1 MFSNAY
7 TTVNVSL
14 YLQGNISLYLQETGI
29 NQINLM
35 PHNYALHWGQ
45 KIEDL
50 GKIINSTVTT
60 RFYTATEIIKT
71 ISITCLPYHHT
82 E

>member
-1 MFSNAY
+1 MN
-7 TTVNVSL
+7 
-14 YLQGNISLYLQETGI
+14 GHISLYLQESGI

-50 GKIINSTVTT
+50 GKIINSKVVTY
-60 RFYTATEIIKT
+60 FCIATEIIKT